1 MPEIDFYGKI
11 DIDHTKVLKNYG
23 AWQQSGQIIKRTQ
36 SHRQRTNQLVAVVLC
51 LCSLQCSACVQGSA
65 HYSVLLGSLR
75 DGPMLMHFFIP
86 SLRPFPPL
94 CLLSLL
100 FSWLWF
106 PAILFAFQSRSIS
119 VLSAAPFHHKHFI
132 GSALTLTEA
141 ERWGGFSCK
150 VSLEVCWSQNQL
162 WKKSPKKKKSTRST
176 RLEATTLTFWPGGR
190 QRACAAVRLSVRKVC
205 IWFLSLQMWLCI
217 IHKQTHSSQRDTFNN
232 LETWCA

>member
-162 WKKSPKKKKSTRST
+162 WKKSPKKKKINPVYSPRGHHSHILTR
-176 RLEATTLTFWPGGR
+176 R
-190 QRACAAVRLSVRKVC
+190 QAERVRSRPSIRAQSMHLVFVSANVTMYYS
-205 IWFLSLQMWLCI
+205 
-217 IHKQTHSSQRDTFNN
+217 
-232 LETWCA
+232 